1 MSFETQQDKQAKF
14 SKQLCELVSELTGQ
28 KIEAGHALLAMRTSD
43 DHMVIM
49 TEADEADENDTII
62 LALGVLRQVYDTQID
77 PEVMSYKVYCE
88 MIVAMMGQL
97 DEAMSQGTELAI
109 TPNPS

>member
-1 MSFETQQDKQAKF
+1 MSFETQQDKQVKF
-14 SKQLCELVSELTGQ
+14 SKQLCEFVSELTGQ

-49 TEADEADENDTII
+49 TEADENDTII

-77 PEVMSYKVYCE
+77 PEVMSYKMYCE

-97 DEAMSQGTELAI
+97 GEAMQQRTELAI